1 MTSWQSHS
9 QLGYNS
15 SKGDGAT
22 GRVGASLFTQ
32 KGFQTRSL
40 SSDNDRQ
47 GIEGRLVGGG
57 RGTPLTDLLQQLM
70 HWCSV
75 LCTGCQD
82 ALDAGCRIEA
92 SSRRSCIFMHLV
104 RLERVLSRTQG
115 GGCAES

>member
-1 MTSWQSHS
+1 M
-9 QLGYNS
+9 
-15 SKGDGAT
+15 
-22 GRVGASLFTQ
+22 
-32 KGFQTRSL
+32 
-40 SSDNDRQ
+40 
-47 GIEGRLVGGG
+47 VGGCG